1 MKWKGK
7 ESIKTKD
14 RRLQKWW
21 SRSRAERSKNLGTR
35 KKCNKKKEKTLDLA
49 PSRILEIFEKANLQ
63 SKLRPGSKERGRQWV
78 DQGLTNECP
87 GTYLPCSP
95 PYLILYRLQAK
106 NGFLHFQI
114 VEIREEYLMICENY
128 MKFTFQCPQQ
138 RFWNAAAPISL
149 LPIETC
155 AQQGR
160 VE

>member
-1 MKWKGK
+1 M
-7 ESIKTKD
+7 
-14 RRLQKWW
+14 
-21 SRSRAERSKNLGTR
+21 GTR
-35 KKCNKKKEKTLDLA
+35 KKCKKKKEKTLDLA

-63 SKLRPGSKERGRQWV
+63 
-78 DQGLTNECP
+78 TNECP

-128 MKFTFQCPQQ
+128 MKFTFHCPEQ